1 MTKYSCKACSKEV
14 TRAEDGSFIR
24 PCGCNETIVA
34 DLRAT
39 VSGIS
44 YVSTPKA

>member
-14 TRAEDGSFIR
+14 TRTEDGSFTR

-34 DLRAT
+34 DIRAT
-39 VSGIS
+39 AYGIS
-44 YVSTPKA
+44 YVSNPKA